1 MTKTTLYKFKDFEFD
16 STNLV
21 LTKKG
26 EAIDIRHNEAKVLR
40 LLIER
45 SDSLLNKEEILSLV
59 WPNKVISEQAVFQN
73 ISHLRNLFGV
83 DAIKTFPKRGYQWQL
98 EFELVSPNLQPTA
111 EKAQT
116 SHQST
121 PSKQAAK
128 QVSKRSYWLYGAL
141 ASIVLVVIGAINLQ
155 TEPEQKNSS
164 PIIKMAYVP
173 ISTSQD
179 KGKIT
184 LDDNTHFDFTQLTHL
199 TTSQFETSA
208 ELLYPPLANAH
219 PLVLTAQMRTYNQ
232 QSYLDFT
239 LKGPFADWQ
248 GQLSGSS
255 KDDVIKQLQH
265 HLKQTVIYDLLNKPQ
280 PPELR
285 QANLSIAHQQSPDDL
300 IILEKL
306 ISTYIGMGEDE
317 KAMVMADKL
326 VKIAQSK
333 NNAQQTG
340 NAFLYQ
346 SRILTS
352 KDLIDLSSEK
362 LNFAIEQFEK
372 IGDLKRQADALQA
385 QSWLDHQQKNY
396 TAIKASLL
404 KSARLALKAKDKQ
417 REIGALTYLSIL
429 AYKEH
434 QENDKYQYLLQAE
447 NKMKDYQL
455 PVYHFA
461 VVPFHYAIFAEKKS
475 DKEPHLKQVLEFTT
489 LTPDHWMAHESR
501 QQLVQYY
508 IEQNRLEEAGA
519 LVVAA
524 TTDNAQN
531 SYLKTILAKAN
542 KQTDVFV
549 THAQRTFEQAQL
561 AGYRSLSLNVALL
574 LCSEPNTSVNYD
586 FYSQYINEN
595 ATTGWLHSNEKKLVA
610 LNL

>member
-1 MTKTTLYKFKDFEFD
+1 MAKTTLYKFKDFEFD
-16 STNLV
+16 SANLV

-26 EAIDIRHNEAKVLR
+26 EAIAIRHNEAKVLK

-59 WPNKVISEQAVFQN
+59 WPNKIISEQAVFQN

-98 EFELVSPNLQPTA
+98 EFVSPNLQPTV
-111 EKAQT
+111 EKAQISHHST
-116 SHQST
+116 SL
-121 PSKQAAK
+121 KQAA
-128 QVSKRSYWLYGAL
+128 KRSYWLYGAL
-141 ASIVLVVIGAINLQ
+141 ASIVLVFIGVINLQ
-155 TEPEQKNSS
+155 TESGKKNAS
-164 PIIKMAYVP
+164 PIIKLAYVP

-179 KGKIT
+179 RGIIT
-184 LDDNTHFDFTQLTHL
+184 LEDNIHFDFTSLTHL
-199 TTSQFETSA
+199 NTSQFETSA
-208 ELLYPPLANAH
+208 ELLYPPLANTY
-219 PLVLTAQMRTYNQ
+219 PLVLTAQMRSYNQ

-255 KDDVIKQLQH
+255 EEDVIKQLQQ
-265 HLKQTVIYDLLNKPQ
+265 HLKQTVIYDLLNKPL
-280 PPELR
+280 PPELK

-300 IILEKL
+300 IILGKL
-306 ISTYIGMGEDE
+306 ISTYIRMGEDE

-326 VKIAQSK
+326 VNIAQSQK
-333 NNAQQTG
+333 KSQQTG

-346 SRILTS
+346 SRILAS
-352 KDLIDLSSEK
+352 KKLVDLSSKK
-362 LNFAIEQFEK
+362 LNLAIEEFER
-372 IGDLKRQADALQA
+372 IDDLKRQADAWQA
-385 QSWLDHQQKNY
+385 QSWLDLQHKDY
-396 TAIKASLL
+396 SAVKASLL
-404 KSARLALKAKDKQ
+404 KSARLALKANDKQ

-429 AYKEH
+429 AHKEH

-447 NKMKDYQL
+447 NKMKEYQL
-455 PVYHFA
+455 PAYHFA
-461 VVPFHYAIFAEKKS
+461 VVPFHYAIFSEKPS
-475 DKEPHLKQVLEFTT
+475 DKEPHLKQVIELTS

-508 IEQNRLEEAGA
+508 IKQNRLEEAGA

-542 KQTDVFV
+542 KQTHVFV

-595 ATTGWLHSNEKKLVA
+595 ATAGWLQANEKKLIA